1 MCGFLAYLHVKV
13 VESAAVFGCCARISR
28 LSDNFHLFFCCRP
41 NVNCRLLKFFA
52 QAKQMINYATV
63 RLCVSVRL
71 SASFGPG
78 MRFLHISSKRFF
90 IFNFFTPPCQEGK
103 CNFVIYFHCQLLPVI
118 IYGPSN
124 IANLMHIRM
133 SMLDHYGCI
142 MSIYYGI
149 VRVLINIYTYIYS
162 WIEG

>member
-1 MCGFLAYLHVKV
+1 MCVFLAYLHVKV

-103 CNFVIYFHCQLLPVI
+103 CNFVIYFHCHLLPVI

-124 IANLMHIRM
+124 IAKFNAYSYEYAGSLR
-133 SMLDHYGCI
+133 LHYEYLLWNC
-142 MSIYYGI
+142 SS
-149 VRVLINIYTYIYS
+149 VNKYIY
-162 WIEG
+162 IRI